1 MHILITAAA
10 TAEAYRFKNALA
22 REDVILGDY
31 TELPD
36 VLVRSGKVITL
47 PSPKNAAYTHQML
60 ALCLDKAINCVY
72 VLREEEKELLLN
84 AKQLFWEYDIQIET
98 ADDKI

>member
-1 MHILITAAA
+1 MYTLITAAA
-10 TAEAYRFKNALA
+10 TAEAYRLKNALG
-22 REDVILGDY
+22 RDEVMLGDY
-31 TELPD
+31 VELPD

-47 PSPKNAAYTHQML
+47 PSPQNAAYTHQML
-60 ALCLDKAINCVY
+60 ALCLGKAINSVY

-98 ADDKI
+98 ADDKV

>member
-1 MHILITAAA
+1 MHTLITAAA
-10 TAEAYRFKNALA
+10 TAEAYRLKNALS

-31 TELPD
+31 MELPD
-36 VLVRSGKVITL
+36 VLVRSGKVIAL

-60 ALCLDKAINCVY
+60 ALCLDKAINSVY

-84 AKQLFWEYDIQIET
+84 AKQLFWEYDIQIAT